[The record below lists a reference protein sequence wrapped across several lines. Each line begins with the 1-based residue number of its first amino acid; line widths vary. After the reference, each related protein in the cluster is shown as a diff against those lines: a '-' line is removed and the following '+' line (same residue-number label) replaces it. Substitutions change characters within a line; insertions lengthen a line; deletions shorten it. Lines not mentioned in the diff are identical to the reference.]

1 MHGFYEG
8 EAAVTAEFT
17 LSPED
22 YAKARLLAER
32 QLKPV
37 TRPWVRAGMLITAS
51 LLFLAILPYYS
62 VRYGSI
68 WLPLAL
74 FLLFLASAVWAGL
87 RLPKLE
93 EAGLAREY
101 ATDRLLLLKATVSLY
116 RDTFTVVNKYQTFEE
131 NWVEYTRCFENRDYI
146 VAVGGKNY
154 PLLVMKKD
162 QMTQE
167 QREKASRCV
176 ENYFAGRYKKV

>member
-1 MHGFYEG
+1 MHGYYEG

-17 LSPED
+17 LGPED

-32 QLKPV
+32 QMKPV
-37 TRPWVRAGMLITAS
+37 TRPWVRAGMLLTAS

-62 VRYGSI
+62 VRYGSVWAPI
-68 WLPLAL
+68 FL
-74 FLLFLASAVWAGL
+74 FLLFLASALWAGL

-93 EAGLAREY
+93 EAGLARAY
-101 ATDRLLLLKATVSLY
+101 ATDRLLLLKTTVSLY
-116 RDTFTVVNKYQTFEE
+116 RDTFTAENEYQTFEE
-131 NWVEYTRCFENRDYI
+131 NWVDYVRCFESREYI
-146 VAVGGKNY
+146 VAVGGKNL
-154 PLLVMKKD
+154 PFLVMKKE
-162 QMTQE
+162 QMTGE

>member
-1 MHGFYEG
+1 MEKYFGESIPKLGF
-8 EAAVTAEFT
+8 
-17 LSPED
+17 
-22 YAKARLLAER
+22 
-32 QLKPV
+32 
-37 TRPWVRAGMLITAS
+37 
-51 LLFLAILPYYS
+51 
-62 VRYGSI
+62 
-68 WLPLAL
+68 
-74 FLLFLASAVWAGL
+74 GL
-87 RLPKLE
+87 MRLPKLE

-154 PLLVMKKD
+154 PLLVMKKE